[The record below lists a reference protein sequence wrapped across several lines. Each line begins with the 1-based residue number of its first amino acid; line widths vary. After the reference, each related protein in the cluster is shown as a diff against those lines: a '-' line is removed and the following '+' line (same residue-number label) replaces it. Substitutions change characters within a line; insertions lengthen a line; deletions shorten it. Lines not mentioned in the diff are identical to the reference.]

1 MNAILVMDL
10 GFQEIRL
17 LEESSM
23 VNGLLVVD
31 LGFQEIRFFEEPR
44 VNAILAVD

>member
-1 MNAILVMDL
+1 M
-10 GFQEIRL
+10 
-17 LEESSM
+17 
-23 VNGLLVVD
+23 NGLLVVD